1 MTIFARD
8 PDTGMAKWVYQMTP
22 HDEWDFDG
30 INEMILADSD
40 IGGSHGKTLVH
51 FDRNGLGYTL
61 NRETGELLV
70 AEKYDPV
77 VNWTSGVDMDKNS
90 PDLRASEG
98 ARRSTRPEC
107 RART

>member
-8 PDTGMAKWVYQMTP
+8 PDDGMAKWVYQMTP

-30 INEMILADSD
+30 VNEMILADLD
-40 IGGSHGKTLVH
+40 IGGATVPALVH
-51 FDRNGLGYTL
+51 FDRNGLAYTL

-90 PDLRASEG
+90 ADLRASER
-98 ARRSTRPEC
+98 ARPGTRPKC